1 MSSNA
6 SKTNFDLNYLAENQ
20 PSMCIPRVFENISE
34 RQVREVFEQL
44 DLGQLDHIDIIER
57 SSEKGEKYKRI
68 FIHFSKWYWNDDA
81 ITARRRLIEGKDIK
95 VVYNMPWFWKISAN
109 RWTGNNNPSVMQRE
123 SNAIHEDVRRNVR
136 RGGPRIEFED
146 EVRHNEV
153 RHNDS
158 RSNDRY
164 NEVRRDDRRSN
175 NTRDDR
181 RSNDTRDDRRSN
193 DTRDDTRDNRYNEVR
208 RDDTRDDRYN
218 EVRNDRRNDR
228 RSNDRRHNEVRNDTR
243 SNDTR
248 SNDTR
253 YNDTRSNDTRSNDR
267 RNDRRSN
274 DRRHNEVRNE
284 VRPPVIKEEP
294 KQSAAEIAQL
304 AIINSTKKRKIIL
317 KKKEPQPKIE
327 LVVVEEV
334 KEENA

>member
-34 RQVREVFEQL
+34 RQVRDVFEQL

-146 EVRHNEV
+146 EDRHN
-153 RHNDS
+153 
-158 RSNDRY
+158 
-164 NEVRRDDRRSN
+164 DRRSN
-175 NTRDDR
+175 DR
-181 RSNDTRDDRRSN
+181 RSNDTRDDRRDN
-193 DTRDDTRDNRYNEVR
+193 RYNEVRRDDTKDDRYNEVRRDDTRDNRYNEVR
-208 RDDTRDDRYN
+208 RDDRYN
-218 EVRNDRRNDR
+218 EVRNDRR
-228 RSNDRRHNEVRNDTR
+228 SNDTRHNEVRNDR
-243 SNDTR
+243 RDDR
-248 SNDTR
+248 K
-253 YNDTRSNDTRSNDR
+253 SNDR

-274 DRRHNEVRNE
+274 DTRHNEVRNDRRSNDTRHNEVRNE
-284 VRPPVIKEEP
+284 VRPPVINEEP

-317 KKKEPQPKIE
+317 KKKETQPKIE

>member
-1 MSSNA
+1 MSSNV
-6 SKTNFDLNYLAENQ
+6 SKTNFDLNYLADNQ

-57 SSEKGEKYKRI
+57 KSEKGEKYKRI
-68 FIHFSKWYWNDDA
+68 FIHFSKWYWNDEA

-109 RWTGNNNPSVMQRE
+109 RWTGNNNQSAMQRE
-123 SNAIHEDVRRNVR
+123 SNAIHEDIRRNVR

-146 EVRHNEV
+146 DRRPSDRHNEV
-153 RHNDS
+153 RRDDTMNDR
-158 RSNDRY
+158 RSNDRH

-175 NTRDDR
+175 DR
-181 RSNDTRDDRRSN
+181 H
-193 DTRDDTRDNRYNEVR
+193 NEVR
-208 RDDTRDDRYN
+208 RDDTR
-218 EVRNDRRNDR
+218 NDTRNDR
-228 RSNDRRHNEVRNDTR
+228 RSNDRRSNEVKSNEVKRNDKQT
-243 SNDTR
+243 
-248 SNDTR
+248 
-253 YNDTRSNDTRSNDR
+253 
-267 RNDRRSN
+267 
-274 DRRHNEVRNE
+274 EVF
-284 VRPPVIKEEP
+284 VPIIKEEP
-294 KQSAAEIAQL
+294 TQSAAEIAQL

-317 KKKEPQPKIE
+317 KKKEPQPKVE

>member
-34 RQVREVFEQL
+34 RQVRDVFEQL

-57 SSEKGEKYKRI
+57 KSEKGEKYKRI
-68 FIHFSKWYWNDDA
+68 FIHFSKWYWNDEA
-81 ITARRRLIEGKDIK
+81 CAARRRLIEGKDIK

-109 RWTGNNNPSVMQRE
+109 RWSNNNNQIRE

-146 EVRHNEV
+146 EVRQDDRRPSIDRRDDRRDDRRRDDTRRDDRYNEV
-153 RHNDS
+153 RPSEARRD
-158 RSNDRY
+158 DRKDDRRP
-164 NEVRRDDRRSN
+164 NEVRRDDRRPSEAR
-175 NTRDDR
+175 RDDR
-181 RSNDTRDDRRSN
+181 RDDRRPS
-193 DTRDDTRDNRYNEVR
+193 EA
-208 RDDTRDDRYN
+208 
-218 EVRNDRRNDR
+218 RRNDKQT
-228 RSNDRRHNEVRNDTR
+228 EVF
-243 SNDTR
+243 
-248 SNDTR
+248 
-253 YNDTRSNDTRSNDR
+253 
-267 RNDRRSN
+267 
-274 DRRHNEVRNE
+274 V
-284 VRPPVIKEEP
+284 PVIKEEP
-294 KQSAAEIAQL
+294 MQSAAEIAQL

-317 KKKEPQPKIE
+317 KKKESQPKVE

>member
-1 MSSNA
+1 MSSNV
-6 SKTNFDLNYLAENQ
+6 SKTNFDLNYLADNQ

-57 SSEKGEKYKRI
+57 KSEKGEKYKRI
-68 FIHFSKWYWNDDA
+68 FIHFSKWYWNDEA

-109 RWTGNNNPSVMQRE
+109 RWSNNNVNIRE
-123 SNAIHEDVRRNVR
+123 SNAIHEDIRRNVR

-146 EVRHNEV
+146 
-153 RHNDS
+153 
-158 RSNDRY
+158 
-164 NEVRRDDRRSN
+164 
-175 NTRDDR
+175 
-181 RSNDTRDDRRSN
+181 DTRDDRRDNRMSN
-193 DTRDDTRDNRYNEVR
+193 DRHNEVR
-208 RDDTRDDRYN
+208 RDDT
-218 EVRNDRRNDR
+218 RNDR
-228 RSNDRRHNEVRNDTR
+228 RSNDRRDDRRSNDRRPYNEVRNDTR
-243 SNDTR
+243 SDT
-248 SNDTR
+248 
-253 YNDTRSNDTRSNDR
+253 

-274 DRRHNEVRNE
+274 DTRSDTRNDRRSNEVKSNE
-284 VRPPVIKEEP
+284 VKRNDKQTEVFVPIIKEEP
-294 KQSAAEIAQL
+294 TQSAAEIAQL

-317 KKKEPQPKIE
+317 KKKEPQPKVE

>member
-1 MSSNA
+1 MSSNV

-57 SSEKGEKYKRI
+57 KSEKGEKYKRI
-68 FIHFSKWYWNDDA
+68 FIHFSKWYWNDEA

-109 RWTGNNNPSVMQRE
+109 RWSNNNVNIRE
-123 SNAIHEDVRRNVR
+123 SNAIHEDIRKNVR

-146 EVRHNEV
+146 DRRDNTRDDRHNEV
-153 RHNDS
+153 RRD
-158 RSNDRY
+158 
-164 NEVRRDDRRSN
+164 ERRDDRM
-175 NTRDDR
+175 
-181 RSNDTRDDRRSN
+181 SNDRH
-193 DTRDDTRDNRYNEVR
+193 NEVR
-208 RDDTRDDRYN
+208 RDDTRNDRRSN
-218 EVRNDRRNDR
+218 DTRNDTRNDR
-228 RSNDRRHNEVRNDTR
+228 RSNDT
-243 SNDTR
+243 
-248 SNDTR
+248 
-253 YNDTRSNDTRSNDR
+253 

-274 DRRHNEVRNE
+274 EVKSNEVKRNDKQTE
-284 VRPPVIKEEP
+284 VFVPIIKEEP
-294 KQSAAEIAQL
+294 TQSAAEIAQL

-317 KKKEPQPKIE
+317 KKKEPQPKVE